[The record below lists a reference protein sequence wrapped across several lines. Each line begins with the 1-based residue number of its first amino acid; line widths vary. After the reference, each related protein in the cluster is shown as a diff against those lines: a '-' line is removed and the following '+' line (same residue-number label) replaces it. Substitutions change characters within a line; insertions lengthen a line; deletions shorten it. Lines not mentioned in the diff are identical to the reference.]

1 MQATKIQGKFYPLQ
15 HEEWVK
21 VCKEL
26 SSRARDVL
34 YYIRTADPYSNG
46 VEITA
51 AAIARQLDCNRS
63 TVSRA
68 LKELDAK
75 GYIEMEILAAK
86 VSVTGKGLLDV
97 AEIQPRCNSAEVVAK
112 MQHAVQICNDSG
124 KNATANANLQQATL
138 ETLTPTDF
146 QPLKTSKDSNKTNQT
161 LSEATRERNLI
172 LWKNLDEDFK
182 NEIRTYAYQIAIP
195 KLPIKPTLTEAWISQ
210 HCEELGNQAM
220 YDVEFQ
226 KSEWVKSSGNSPQV
240 EKADHSPSNSEAT
253 TSKVEA
259 VVLTIEQLKNQYGPD
274 WENAAIHFG
283 LISPNSPT
291 AENHE
296 ANPSW

>member
-1 MQATKIQGKFYPLQ
+1 MQSKIQGKFYPLQ
-15 HEEWVK
+15 HQEWVA
-21 VCKEL
+21 VCKDL

-51 AAIARQLDCNRS
+51 AAIARELDCNRS

-97 AEIQPRCNSAEVVAK
+97 AEIQPRCNSAEAVAK
-112 MQHAVQICNDSG
+112 MQHAVQKSNDSG
-124 KNATANANLQQATL
+124 KNATANANLQQPTL
-138 ETLTPTDF
+138 ETLTPKDF
-146 QPLKTSKDSNKTNQT
+146 QSSKTSKDLSKTNQT

-172 LWKNLDEDFK
+172 LWKNLDENFK
-182 NEIRTYAYQIAIP
+182 SEIRSYAHQIAIP
-195 KLPIKPTLTEAWISQ
+195 RLPIKPTLTEAWISQ
-210 HCEELGNQAM
+210 HCEELGSQAM

-226 KSEWVKSSGNSPQV
+226 KSEWVKGSGNSPQV
-240 EKADHSPSNSEAT
+240 EKAEHLPSNSESIAP
-253 TSKVEA
+253 KVESA
-259 VVLTIEQLKNQYGPD
+259 ALTIEQLQKQYGLD
-274 WENAAIHFG
+274 WKNAAIHFG

-291 AENHE
+291 VENE
-296 ANPSW
+296 EVNPSW

>member
-1 MQATKIQGKFYPLQ
+1 MQTAKIQGKFYPLQ

-21 VCKEL
+21 ACKDL

-51 AAIARQLDCNRS
+51 AAIARELDCNRS
-63 TVSRA
+63 TISRA

-86 VSVTGKGLLDV
+86 VSVTGRGLLDV
-97 AEIQPRCNSAEVVAK
+97 AEIQPRCNSAEAVAK

-124 KNATANANLQQATL
+124 KNATANANLQQTTL
-138 ETLTPTDF
+138 EMLAPTDC
-146 QPLKTSKDSNKTNQT
+146 QPLKTPKDSNKTNQT
-161 LSEATRERNLI
+161 LSEATRE
-172 LWKNLDEDFK
+172 KNLALWNNFDEDFK
-182 NEIRTYAYQIAIP
+182 NEIRNYAYQIAIP

-220 YDVEFQ
+220 YDTEFQ
-226 KSEWVKSSGNSPQV
+226 KSKWVKSSGNSPTV
-240 EKADHSPSNSEAT
+240 ENEE
-253 TSKVEA
+253 V
-259 VVLTIEQLKNQYGPD
+259 
-274 WENAAIHFG
+274 
-283 LISPNSPT
+283 
-291 AENHE
+291 
-296 ANPSW
+296 NPSW